1 MASSTFKGRY
11 EECDNCIHQFY
22 DGLKKRFNCKH
33 SHNAIRKSANGV
45 GVGVKYE
52 RQFKYCRL
60 KEIKG
65 EI

>member
-1 MASSTFKGRY
+1 MSSSTFKGRY

-22 DGLKKRFNCKH
+22 NELKKRNNCKH
-33 SHNAIRKSANGV
+33 SHSMIRKNAN

-60 KEIKG
+60 KQNKG